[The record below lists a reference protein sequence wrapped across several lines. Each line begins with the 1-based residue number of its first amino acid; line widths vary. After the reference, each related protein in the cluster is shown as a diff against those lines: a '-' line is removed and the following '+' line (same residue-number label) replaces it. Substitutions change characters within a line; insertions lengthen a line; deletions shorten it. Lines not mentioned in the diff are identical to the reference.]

1 MQRPKVIP
9 GSVVLLLAGLLLS
22 CVACRT
28 SLDPGGGS
36 GPAATPQ
43 VVSPSTASPSEVRPG
58 DEDAALEAIDGLLA
72 DGRVEAGVEI
82 LQDYLTLH
90 PEDRRAHYLMGQA
103 RFEAGSYGD
112 AKTHFERAITLR
124 DDDVMPHLW
133 MGKVLAEEIERA
145 MFFAKLPLAKE
156 ILAHFERA
164 AAIDPQSVAA
174 QTALARYHLEAPAM
188 AGGSAESLR
197 QHIDRLQELD
207 PAAAYRM
214 EARLHRRDGDPAAA
228 ERQLRLALAQA
239 PSEAPSSAAETYL
252 DLGILLLDQQRPEEA
267 LPLLRQAVALAPR
280 QHEGH
285 YRLAEAAMAVASPS
299 LEEARDALKVYLR
312 RHPTHDLPSRGE
324 AWFQL
329 GKVQEALG
337 DTAVARDAYR
347 QALQEIPNHRSAK
360 QALRALVAGPKS
372 ISL

>member
-1 MQRPKVIP
+1 MQRPMVP
-9 GSVVLLLAGLLLS
+9 GSVVPLLTCLMLS

-28 SLDPGGGS
+28 TLAPEGVA
-36 GPAATPQ
+36 GPAATPKVAASSAAPP
-43 VVSPSTASPSEVRPG
+43 VVSPSQERLG

-72 DGRVEAGVEI
+72 DGQVEASVGI
-82 LQDYLTLH
+82 LQDYLALH

-112 AKTHFERAITLR
+112 AKTHFERVIALR
-124 DDDVMPHLW
+124 DDEVMPHLW

-164 AAIDPQSVAA
+164 AVIDPQSVAA
-174 QTALARYHLEAPAM
+174 QTALARYHLEAPAL
-188 AGGSAESLR
+188 AGGSSERLR
-197 QHIDRLQELD
+197 QHSDRLHELD
-207 PAAAYRM
+207 AAAAYRL

-228 ERQLRLALAQA
+228 EQQLRLALAQA

-252 DLGILLLDQQRPEEA
+252 DLGNLLLDQQRPDEA

-285 YRLAEAAMAVASPS
+285 YRLAEAAMAVTSPS
-299 LEEARDALKVYLR
+299 LEEARDALTVYLR
-312 RHPTHDLPSRGE
+312 RHPTHDLPSRGD

-337 DTAVARDAYR
+337 DPAAARDSYR
-347 QALQEIPNHRSAK
+347 QALEEMPNHRPAK
-360 QALRALVAGPKS
+360 QALQALGDG
-372 ISL
+372 